1 MTKQS
6 MADVPALWRWA
17 RLGVGVTRAVS
28 AAALL
33 VWVLLQPYP
42 VPVITLARV
51 GEQIAVVLPLCAA
64 FVFSDAEYRRA
75 RNQIRDWRRYTRHL
89 G

>member
-6 MADVPALWRWA
+6 MADVPASLRWA
-17 RLGVGVTRAVS
+17 RLGFGVTRAVS

-33 VWVLLQPYP
+33 VWVLMQPHP
-42 VPVITLARV
+42 VPAITVSRV
-51 GEQIAVVLPLCAA
+51 FEQVAVVLPLCAA
-64 FVFSDAEYRRA
+64 FVLSNAGYRRA
-75 RNQIRDWRRYTRHL
+75 RDQIRDWRRYSRPL